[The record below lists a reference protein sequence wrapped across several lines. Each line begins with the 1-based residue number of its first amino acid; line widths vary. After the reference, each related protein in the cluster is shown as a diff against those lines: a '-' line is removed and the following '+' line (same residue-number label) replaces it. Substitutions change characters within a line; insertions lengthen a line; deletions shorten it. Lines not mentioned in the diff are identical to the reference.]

1 MAIYCQKCGAD
12 LSRPKRRHVC
22 RIVATNEVTIIPGIQ
37 LEFWS
42 MRAQREFDHV
52 GNGK

>member
-22 RIVATNEVTIIPGIQ
+22 RKESGTKPDKLPGIQ

-42 MRAQREFDHV
+42 MRAQCEFDHV